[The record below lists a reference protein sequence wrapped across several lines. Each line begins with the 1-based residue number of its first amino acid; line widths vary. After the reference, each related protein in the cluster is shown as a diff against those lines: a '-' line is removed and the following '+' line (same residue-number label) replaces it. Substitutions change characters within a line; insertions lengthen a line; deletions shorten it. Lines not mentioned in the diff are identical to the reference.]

1 MATTFFF
8 RREKKLRAR
17 AYVSD
22 SNSTRDSVVF
32 VVRADKS
39 EEVHRVKS
47 VLIVGEIDRG
57 DEVGVEVWY
66 PVGTTAVLSHSFL
79 HVLCIF
85 NEISVCFLEIGEES
99 DVVMRATRSVRSIL
113 SVCK

>member
-1 MATTFFF
+1 MAATFFLGV
-8 RREKKLRAR
+8 KKSCAR

-57 DEVGVEVWY
+57 SRGDEVGVEV
-66 PVGTTAVLSHSFL
+66 
-79 HVLCIF
+79 
-85 NEISVCFLEIGEES
+85 
-99 DVVMRATRSVRSIL
+99 
-113 SVCK
+113 